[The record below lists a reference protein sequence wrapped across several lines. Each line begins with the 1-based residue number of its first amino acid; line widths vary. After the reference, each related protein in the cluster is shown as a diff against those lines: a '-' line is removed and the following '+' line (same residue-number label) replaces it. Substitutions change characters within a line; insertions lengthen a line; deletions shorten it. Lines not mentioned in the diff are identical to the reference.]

1 MILCYNILVFV
12 GVFMIYSKDTSELRK
27 ELLMAEKLLKE
38 TPDPEVRFAMVD
50 YISNLK
56 DLIYHGNNRIISYPS
71 SYLQS
76 AEHELECDKLNRYFL
91 DDYLRN
97 KALFRDY
104 LFKILTEKENNNHE
118 YNGNDVPAIEYSSK
132 EFSEI
137 LYDFLKS
144 IGLEKIFDRMIRN
157 GVIYAIENDEIESDG
172 LILYNPINGNAN
184 IFIRR
189 FKYTLEYMFTLIHEL
204 GHFFDLGLLGKNP
217 KFSNYYS
224 YVSFMTEVIS
234 NLFTKLFLDFAIR
247 NNLEIGTIKKI
258 LDQYNSDYYCE
269 QFDAYMLST
278 LSSNE
283 ILSGNYIDIDEDQ
296 YYELFKDHFYS
307 KEEAI
312 KQQNASGY
320 LDLHRITQYSNGNV
334 VSTFLADE
342 AKKNGFYN
350 HVFVDFLRNRYR
362 RFDSKLFERNNW
374 TPERFGKIY
383 RKELEIFRK

>member
-1 MILCYNILVFV
+1 
-12 GVFMIYSKDTSELRK
+12 MIYSKDTSELRK

-38 TPDPEVRFAMVD
+38 TPDPEVRFAMED

-56 DLIYHGNNRIISYPS
+56 DLIYHGNNRIITYPS
-71 SYLQS
+71 SDLQS
-76 AEHELECDKLNRYFL
+76 AEHEKKCTELNRYFL

-97 KALFRDY
+97 KDFFRDY
-104 LFKILTEKENNNHE
+104 LFEILTEKENNNHE
-118 YNGNDVPAIEYSSK
+118 YNGNFITAIEYSPK

-144 IGLEKIFDRMIRN
+144 IGQEKIFDRMIRN
-157 GVIYAIENDEIESDG
+157 GIIYSIGNDEIERDG
-172 LILYNPINGNAN
+172 LILYNSINGNAN
-184 IFIRR
+184 VFINN
-189 FKYTLEYMFTLIHEL
+189 FKYTLDCMFILIHEL
-204 GHFFDLGLLGKNP
+204 GHYFDLDLLGRNP
-217 KFSNYYS
+217 KLNNYYS

-234 NLFTKLFLDFAIR
+234 NLFTKLFLDYAIR
-247 NNLEIGTIKKI
+247 NNLDIETIRNI
-258 LDQYNSDYYCE
+258 LLQYNSDYYCE

-278 LSSNE
+278 LSDN
-283 ILSGNYIDIDEDQ
+283 DIIFEKYVGLDENQD
-296 YYELFKDHFYS
+296 YELFKEHFDS

-312 KQQNASGY
+312 KQQNASIE
-320 LDLHRITQYSNGNV
+320 LDLQEINKYSNGNI

-350 HVFVDFLRNRYR
+350 PVFADFLRNRYR
-362 RFDSKLFERNNW
+362 RFDRKLFERNNW